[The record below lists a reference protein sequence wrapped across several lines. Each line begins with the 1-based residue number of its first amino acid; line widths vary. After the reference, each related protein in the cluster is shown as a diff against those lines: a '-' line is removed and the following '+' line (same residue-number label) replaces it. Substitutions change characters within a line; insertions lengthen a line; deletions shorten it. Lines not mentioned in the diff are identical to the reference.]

1 MWLLRSVL
9 WRLVVF
15 FCMTSIER
23 IDSDKTLTAD
33 LISTLLIGWQEGY
46 PACRKQTFVPAIAKK
61 VVLWTRPEISS
72 LPEEE
77 KTKVVRGRGIRVMCC
92 VCLVIVRAR
101 DKMRRGTDLNGDNL
115 RISRTYLW
123 ISDHCRVTARV
134 RAGLWPSVHKCL
146 RWRYCLETV
155 FSAITSVNFRRRS
168 KRIAFL
174 ESVNFY
180 TYVCMK
186 IFDFCDGHVI
196 TFRHPSGACILPNA
210 WSQTFQTSKRHI
222 FRVSAFHS
230 RFG

>member
-1 MWLLRSVL
+1 MK
-9 WRLVVF
+9 
-15 FCMTSIER
+15 I
-23 IDSDKTLTAD
+23 IKSDRNSSRGGWEALDPPGQNDGGDASPPSPPPLTPLA
-33 LISTLLIGWQEGY
+33 
-46 PACRKQTFVPAIAKK
+46 
-61 VVLWTRPEISS
+61 
-72 LPEEE
+72 
-77 KTKVVRGRGIRVMCC
+77 GRGIRVMCC

-101 DKMRRGTDLNGDNL
+101 DKTRRGADLNGDNL

-123 ISDHCRVTARV
+123 ISDHCRVTVRAMV
-134 RAGLWPSVHKCL
+134 RAGSWPSVHKRL

-155 FSAITSVNFRRRS
+155 FSAITSVIFRRRS